1 MRLVPRLRTKLQL
14 FLLVESSFF
23 MIGLAILFTLVS
35 LVQPFWSFSR
45 TVGVNHDIGSFGWVT
60 FTADH
65 YSGGVWSLT
74 TILPYS
80 SPAFSYSET
89 ARVAGNA
96 YVLEVVYLVV
106 LGLTLGLFRFEFS
119 RKMPPA
125 NLLILS
131 LVVLGVALFA
141 LFYPIVAI
149 PGAATTDIGTFT
161 VGGFW
166 GSAEPSPGVTWSWG
180 PGLGWWLLLVG
191 VVLGVGGAVL
201 PYLKSLRAMV
211 PNATVLRSAP

>member
-45 TVGVNHDIGSFGWVT
+45 TVGVNHDIGT
-60 FTADH
+60 
-65 YSGGVWSLT
+65 
-74 TILPYS
+74 LP
-80 SPAFSYSET
+80 
-89 ARVAGNA
+89 
-96 YVLEVVYLVV
+96 
-106 LGLTLGLFRFEFS
+106 
-119 RKMPPA
+119 
-125 NLLILS
+125 
-131 LVVLGVALFA
+131 
-141 LFYPIVAI
+141 
-149 PGAATTDIGTFT
+149 

-166 GSAEPSPGVTWSWG
+166 GSAEPSPGMTWSWG

-211 PNATVLRSAP
+211 PSATVMRPAP